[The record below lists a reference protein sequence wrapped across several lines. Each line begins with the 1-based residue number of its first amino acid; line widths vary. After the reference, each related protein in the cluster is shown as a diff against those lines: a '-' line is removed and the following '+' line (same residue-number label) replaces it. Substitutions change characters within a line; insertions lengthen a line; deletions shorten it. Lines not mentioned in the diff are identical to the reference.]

1 MAYDEV
7 GSKLAN
13 YKKFASTAARELL
26 GKTKAR
32 EFITEI
38 ERAVSEAQVSR
49 IMTAVRRA
57 I

>member
-38 ERAVSEAQVSR
+38 EKALTEAEVSR
-49 IMTAVRRA
+49 VMVSVRRA